1 MPMEKNHFFLVLLLL
16 LSSYATAQNRD
27 SSAPPPPTPYGG
39 FNQNFNP
46 SMAIIIIILITAF
59 FFMGFFSIY
68 LRQCAGERNDRSV
81 RPTTGAAV
89 GRSRRAPKGLDPT
102 VIESF
107 PTFIYSV
114 VKGLKIGKGTLECA
128 VCLNEFEDD
137 ETLRLLP
144 KCDHVFHPE
153 CIDAWLS
160 SHVTCPVCRANL
172 VPDNG
177 ETSAQSAEA
186 EATESAASNSDS
198 DDEVAITV
206 NDDQTI
212 GSSSQRQP
220 DVINPNEIPYVNRPG
235 RLKSARFRLSGKFP
249 RSHSTGHSV
258 VQPGENCERFTL
270 RLPDDIRKK
279 IVNGKLNRTTSLI
292 SFPAGYGTAGSSRK
306 GYRGSI
312 ANEGSSRGRHNKFW
326 RLDSNAKSDRW
337 VFSMAPPFLSR
348 TGSIIARSP
357 KDDGEGSS
365 RGKKFMTSVKS
376 FKNSI
381 DCISAAKVDGTEQ
394 SSTSRPPV

>member
-1 MPMEKNHFFLVLLLL
+1 
-16 LSSYATAQNRD
+16 
-27 SSAPPPPTPYGG
+27 
-39 FNQNFNP
+39 
-46 SMAIIIIILITAF
+46 MAIIIIVLISAF

-68 LRQCAGERNDRSV
+68 IRQCAGEGNDRSV
-81 RPTTGAAV
+81 RPTTGAG

-102 VIESF
+102 VVESF

-172 VPDNG
+172 IPETG
-177 ETSAQSAEA
+177 ETSGQSADSQV
-186 EATESAASNSDS
+186 TESAASDSGGS
-198 DDEVAITV
+198 DDEVAIIV
-206 NDDQTI
+206 NDD
-212 GSSSQRQP
+212 SSLQQP
-220 DVINPNEIPYVNRPG
+220 EVIDPNQLPYHNR
-235 RLKSARFRLSGKFP
+235 RSRSARFRFSGKFP

-292 SFPAGYGTAGSSRK
+292 SFPAGYDAGGSSRK
-306 GYRGSI
+306 GYRGSM
-312 ANEGSSRGRHNKFW
+312 NEGSSRGKYSKFW

-337 VFSMAPPFLSR
+337 VFSMAPPFLTR
-348 TGSIIARSP
+348 TASTTVRSP
-357 KDDGEGSS
+357 KQDGEGSS

-381 DCISAAKVDGTEQ
+381 DCMSVKADGNEQ
-394 SSTSRPPV
+394 GSSSRSRPPV